1 MGRDL
6 KTKRD
11 DDGSRPMTDDEYG
24 QLLNLRKRLAA
35 RAQELTAQ
43 SQFFQAAIWRAK
55 ATGVAM
61 VIRKFPSESK
71 RKNKIE
77 NSRRKRLVAKRK
89 LLRAQLGIEG

>member
-1 MGRDL
+1 
-6 KTKRD
+6 
-11 DDGSRPMTDDEYG
+11 MTDDEYG
-24 QLLNLRKRLAA
+24 YLLNLRKQLAA
-35 RAQELTAQ
+35 RASELTAQ
-43 SQFFQAAIWRAK
+43 GQFFQAAIWRAK